1 MRLLPVIAASLAC
14 MAIAGCKPAEQ
25 PAAQTAQ
32 TAGVSLSNA
41 RLVLPIIAGDPAAA
55 YFTASN
61 GGDKPSRIASIE
73 IAGAGM
79 VMMHDTVTEG
89 GKTGMAML
97 DSVEVPAHGSVTFA
111 PGAKH
116 VMVEG
121 LSEQVKPGGKVALTL
136 ILDDGAKVQA
146 DLPVE
151 SAASSQ

>member
-1 MRLLPVIAASLAC
+1 MRLLPVVAASLAC
-14 MAIAGCKPAEQ
+14 MAIAGCKPAAQ
-25 PAAQTAQ
+25 PAAQSPQA
-32 TAGVSLSNA
+32 AGVSLSNA
-41 RLVLPIIAGDPAAA
+41 RLVLPIITGDPAAA

-97 DSVEVPAHGSVTFA
+97 DSVDIPAHGSVTFA
-111 PGAKH
+111 PGGKH

-121 LSEQVKPGGKVALTL
+121 LSERVKPGAKATLTL
-136 ILDDGAKVQA
+136 ILDDGTKVQA
-146 DLPVE
+146 ELPVE
-151 SAASSQ
+151 TAASGQ